1 MSQNLI
7 SANFSAETIARMDAA
22 LATLEEIFAPF
33 SDITA
38 DALDGLPRM
47 GEKSEPFCR
56 QTVIVLNQNT
66 AVIPP
71 SVDFDDLK
79 QDFADLD
86 ALRPRLLRL
95 HELVAQ
101 IENVKDALG
110 CDILSTS
117 FDGYGLMKMF
127 GKSEGLES
135 LRQAIRLRI
144 RGRSSKPAGGGT
156 TPPSA

>member
-7 SANFSAETIARMDAA
+7 SANFSAETIARLDAA
-22 LATLEEIFAPF
+22 LATLEEIFEPF

-38 DALDGLPRM
+38 DTLDGLPRM

-56 QTVIVLNQNT
+56 QTTLVLAQNT
-66 AVIPP
+66 EVIPP
-71 SVDFDDLK
+71 SVDFKGLQ
-79 QDFADLD
+79 QDFIDLD
-86 ALRPRLLRL
+86 LLRPRLLRL
-95 HELVAQ
+95 REVLALAN
-101 IENVKDALG
+101 NVNDALG

-135 LRQAIRLRI
+135 VRQAMRLRT
-144 RGRSSKPAGGGT
+144 RGKARKPANGSPD
-156 TPPSA
+156 TPQA

>member
-38 DALDGLPRM
+38 DALEGLPRM

-56 QTVIVLNQNT
+56 QTALVLAQNL

-71 SVDFDDLK
+71 SVDFEGLQ
-79 QDFADLD
+79 QDFIDLD
-86 ALRPRLLRL
+86 LLRPRPIGRAPTGAPEAILRRFSPQGETAPRRFL
-95 HELVAQ
+95 AHPIAQ
-101 IENVKDALG
+101 P
-110 CDILSTS
+110 
-117 FDGYGLMKMF
+117 GL
-127 GKSEGLES
+127 
-135 LRQAIRLRI
+135 Q
-144 RGRSSKPAGGGT
+144 
-156 TPPSA
+156 

>member
-56 QTVIVLNQNT
+56 QTAIVLDQNL

-71 SVDFDDLK
+71 SVDFKGLK
-79 QDFADLD
+79 EDFADLD

-95 HELVAQ
+95 RELVSQ

-110 CDILSTS
+110 CDILGTS
-117 FDGYGLMKMF
+117 LEGYGLMKMF

-135 LRQAIRLRI
+135 LRQAISLRT
-144 RGRSSKPAGGGT
+144 RGRSRKPDNGT
-156 TPPSA
+156 PDTPQA

>member
-7 SANFSAETIARMDAA
+7 SLTLSSADETALDEA

-38 DALDGLPRM
+38 DALEGMPRM

-56 QTVIVLNQNT
+56 QTALVLAQNL

-110 CDILSTS
+110 CDILGTS
-117 FDGYGLMKMF
+117 LEGYGLMKMF

-135 LRQAIRLRI
+135 LRQTISLRT
-144 RGRSSKPAGGGT
+144 RGRSRKPDNGSPD
-156 TPPSA
+156 TPQA

>member
-38 DALDGLPRM
+38 DALEGLPRM

-56 QTVIVLNQNT
+56 QTALVLAQNL

-71 SVDFDDLK
+71 SVDFEGLK
-79 QDFADLD
+79 EDFADLD

-95 HELVAQ
+95 RELLTQAD
-101 IENVKDALG
+101 NVETALG

-144 RGRSSKPAGGGT
+144 RGRGGKPAGGDT
-156 TPPSA
+156 TPPKA

>member
-38 DALDGLPRM
+38 DALEGMPRM

-56 QTVIVLNQNT
+56 QTALVLAQNL

-71 SVDFDDLK
+71 SVDFEGLQ
-79 QDFADLD
+79 QDFIDLD
-86 ALRPRLLRL
+86 LLRPRLLRL
-95 HELVAQ
+95 RELLNQAD
-101 IENVKDALG
+101 NVETALG

-117 FDGYGLMKMF
+117 
-127 GKSEGLES
+127 
-135 LRQAIRLRI
+135 
-144 RGRSSKPAGGGT
+144 
-156 TPPSA
+156 

>member
-38 DALDGLPRM
+38 DALEGMPRM

-56 QTVIVLNQNT
+56 QTALVLAQNL

-71 SVDFDDLK
+71 SVDFEGLK
-79 QDFADLD
+79 EDFADLD

-110 CDILSTS
+110 CDILGTS
-117 FDGYGLMKMF
+117 LEGYGLMKMF

-144 RGRSSKPAGGGT
+144 GGGRDGKPAGGD

>member
-38 DALDGLPRM
+38 DALEGLPRM

-56 QTVIVLNQNT
+56 QTALVLAQNL

-71 SVDFDDLK
+71 SVDFEGLK
-79 QDFADLD
+79 EDFADLD
-86 ALRPRLLRL
+86 ALRRRLLRL
-95 HELVAQ
+95 RELLAKG
-101 IENVKDALG
+101 EDTSMALG
-110 CDILSTS
+110 SDVITAALE
-117 FDGYGLMKMF
+117 GYTLMKLF
-127 GKSEGLES
+127 GKSEGLET
-135 LRQAIRLRI
+135 LREAMSVRKPN
-144 RGRSSKPAGGGT
+144 GKAKPKPA
-156 TPPSA
+156 A

>member
-38 DALDGLPRM
+38 DALEGLPRM

-56 QTVIVLNQNT
+56 QTALVLDQNL

-71 SVDFDDLK
+71 SVDFKGLK
-79 QDFADLD
+79 EDFADLD

-95 HELVAQ
+95 RERCRARRP
-101 IENVKDALG
+101 I
-110 CDILSTS
+110 
-117 FDGYGLMKMF
+117 
-127 GKSEGLES
+127 
-135 LRQAIRLRI
+135 AIGPRLRPGK
-144 RGRSSKPAGGGT
+144 RWR
-156 TPPSA
+156 PPHPQCPTGS